1 MSTHEA
7 GLCLRESMDWLVD
20 EAMFADLRP
29 HGNSGWSLRVLTV
42 TALLWAV
49 SGETGLVE
57 RFHQA
62 LVVVTAWFPRG
73 LGALTYQGF
82 VKGLVRWTD
91 TLRPRLL
98 ARWRQHLAEQRQK
111 RRGWR
116 LFAVDGTRIAVP
128 RTRANEAAC
137 RAVPGTR
144 RRQRLRRPSRRQPAQ
159 PQLWLTV
166 LWDVSVGLVWD
177 WRCGPT
183 GSNEREHLLAMLD
196 DLPPD
201 ALVIADAGFQGYRY
215 WRTLQGRGFSFLIRV
230 GQNVRLLS
238 RLGTAR
244 TIGQHV
250 ALWPDRERRRGE
262 PPVLL
267 RLFALRGPR
276 STVYVVTN
284 VLEPERLTPAMAAEF
299 YRRRWG
305 VEVFFRDFKQTFG
318 RRQLHSHAPQNLACE
333 LDWSLL
339 GWTGLELLA
348 ARAAVARR
356 SRSRAPQPGGRAHHP
371 PRCDSPTSRA
381 QPAQLAVARQGRRL
395 PASPQSDPRL
405 APTTATSTRRSTAA
419 HPPQRQTATNAQR
432 LATTSFMIK
441 SSTAL
446 SATRRWPTSF
456 SRTRVVRRA
465 GAKPSQA
472 AFNDLV
478 FKR

>member
-1 MSTHEA
+1 M
-7 GLCLRESMDWLVD
+7 GWLVD
-20 EAMFADLRP
+20 DAMFADLRP
-29 HGNSGWSLRVLTV
+29 HGNCGWSLRALTV

-49 SGETGLVE
+49 SGEAGLVE

-82 VKGLVRWTD
+82 VKGLVRWTE

-98 ARWRQHLAEQRQK
+98 ARWRQHLTALGEPRRK
-111 RRGWR
+111 HRGWR
-116 LFAVDGTRIAVP
+116 LFAVDGTRVAVP

-137 RAVPGTR
+137 CAAPGTR
-144 RRQRLRRPSRRQPAQ
+144 RRQRPRPSSRRRPAQ

-166 LWDVSVGLVWD
+166 LWEVGLGLAWD
-177 WRCGPT
+177 WRSGPT
-183 GSNEREHLLAMLD
+183 GSNEREHLLSMLD
-196 DLPPD
+196 DLPPE

-215 WRTLQGRGFSFLIRV
+215 WRTLHDRGFGFLIRV

-250 ALWPDRERRRGE
+250 ALWPDRERCRGE

-284 VLEPERLTPAMAAEF
+284 VLEPERLTPAMAAEC

-348 ARAAVARR
+348 ARDAVARGRDPARLSPVAALTTLRDAIR
-356 SRSRAPQPGGRAHHP
+356 SQSAHS
-371 PRCDSPTSRA
+371 PRCWLPLDKDDGYPRRRKTIRA
-381 QPAQLAVARQGRRL
+381 WPRQKPHQPAGRPQLIPLNPQQRRTL
-395 PASPQSDPRL
+395 QASQPPAP
-405 APTTATSTRRSTAA
+405 
-419 HPPQRQTATNAQR
+419 
-432 LATTSFMIK
+432 
-441 SSTAL
+441 
-446 SATRRWPTSF
+446 
-456 SRTRVVRRA
+456 
-465 GAKPSQA
+465 
-472 AFNDLV
+472 
-478 FKR
+478 

>member
-1 MSTHEA
+1 
-7 GLCLRESMDWLVD
+7 MDWLVD
-20 EAMFADLRP
+20 EAMFADLRT
-29 HGNSGWSLRVLTV
+29 HGNSGWSLRALTV

-49 SGETGLVE
+49 SGEAGLVE

-62 LVVVTAWFPRG
+62 LVVVAAWFPRG

-82 VKGLVRWTD
+82 VKGLVRWTQ

-98 ARWRQHLAEQRQK
+98 ARWRQHLTALGEQG
-111 RRGWR
+111 RRRPGWR

-128 RTRANEAAC
+128 RTRANEAAW
-137 RAVPGTR
+137 RAAPGTR
-144 RRQRLRRPSRRQPAQ
+144 RRPRPLRSAHRQAAQ

-196 DLPPD
+196 DLPAE
-201 ALVIADAGFQGYRY
+201 ALVLADAGFQGYRY
-215 WRTLQGRGFSFLIRV
+215 WRTLQDRGLSFLIRV

-244 TIGQHV
+244 TMGQHV
-250 ALWPDRERRRGE
+250 ALWPDRERRRGQ

-276 STVYVVTN
+276 STVFVVTN
-284 VLEPERLTPAMAAEF
+284 VLEPAQLTPGMAAEF

-348 ARAAVARR
+348 ARAAVAHGRDPARLSPVAALTTFRDALRR
-356 SRSRAPQPGGRAHHP
+356 QSAHS
-371 PRCDSPTSRA
+371 PRCWLPLAKDDGYPRRRKTIRA
-381 QPAQLAVARQGRRL
+381 WPRQKPHQPAGRPQLIPLNPQQRRTL
-395 PASPQSDPRL
+395 QASQPPAP
-405 APTTATSTRRSTAA
+405 
-419 HPPQRQTATNAQR
+419 
-432 LATTSFMIK
+432 
-441 SSTAL
+441 
-446 SATRRWPTSF
+446 
-456 SRTRVVRRA
+456 
-465 GAKPSQA
+465 
-472 AFNDLV
+472 
-478 FKR
+478 